1 MRGRLMGGRMQRQ
14 GWSKGMI
21 VAVLV
26 AACGAGTGA
35 DESFLPAP
43 PVTKLAAGDSL
54 FAITRPAAFAG
65 VLPCADC
72 ERIEATII
80 LHPNGS
86 YRAQERYR
94 GEREPNTFVEVGRW
108 DVRRMEG
115 DSLPRLTLLRD
126 NGPQY
131 FAMESELRIRL
142 LDREGRAIESRLPAE
157 LIRISASGTLDGLL
171 RVRGE
176 FRYFADAATL
186 VSCNGGV
193 QFPVSGDSAYV
204 RLQRAHLDTMLGTDA
219 ATYVN
224 LRARLEVRPGM
235 EEGTVVETVVVDS
248 LLAIEPTGA
257 CGATRVRSEIAV
269 GDWVMTALEGIPLP
283 ALADEQVPSLRFVLS
298 EPSMFG
304 NAGCNRFTGRPILRG
319 LDLVAA
325 PVAMTKRACADEVVT
340 DIENRYGAILGDG
353 GWFRLDSTA
362 LVLSRGGT
370 ERARFVRR

>member
-1 MRGRLMGGRMQRQ
+1 MTARMTERHA
-14 GWSKGMI
+14 WTKAWML
-21 VAVLV
+21 ALLV
-26 AACGAGTGA
+26 GACGAGTGP
-35 DESFLPAP
+35 DEPFLPAP
-43 PVTKLAAGDSL
+43 PITKLAAGDSL

-72 ERIEATII
+72 ERIESTLL

-86 YRAQERYR
+86 YRAQDRYR
-94 GEREPNTFVEVGRW
+94 GAREPNTFVEVGRW
-108 DVRRMEG
+108 TVRRIDG

-126 NGPQY
+126 EGPQQ

-142 LDREGRAIESRLPAE
+142 LDREGRPIESRLPAE
-157 LIRISASGTLDGLL
+157 LIRISASGTLDGQL

-193 QFPVSGDSAYV
+193 QFPVSGDSAYI
-204 RLQRAHLDTMLGTDA
+204 RLERAHLDTMLGTAA

-224 LRARLEVRPGM
+224 LHARLEVRPGM
-235 EEGTVVETVVVDS
+235 EDGTFLETVVVDS
-248 LLAIEPTGA
+248 LLSIEPTGA

-269 GDWVMTALEGIPLP
+269 GDWVMTALDGMALP
-283 ALADEQVPSLRFVLS
+283 TLSTDQRPSLRFVLS
-298 EPSMFG
+298 EPTMFG
-304 NAGCNRFTGRPILRG
+304 NSGCNSFTGKPILRG

-325 PVAMTKRACADEVVT
+325 PVAMTKRACADEAVM
-340 DIENRYGAILGDG
+340 DIERRYGAALSDG

>member
-1 MRGRLMGGRMQRQ
+1 MRDRTTERHTLAK
-14 GWSKGMI
+14 GWI
-21 VAVLV
+21 LALLV
-26 AACGAGTGA
+26 GACGAGTGP
-35 DESFLPAP
+35 DEPFLPAP

-54 FAITRPAAFAG
+54 FSIARPAAFAG
-65 VLPCADC
+65 ILPCADC
-72 ERIEATII
+72 EGIEATMI

-94 GEREPNTFVEVGRW
+94 GEREPNAFLDVGRW
-108 DVRRMEG
+108 SVRRIAG
-115 DSLPRLTLLRD
+115 DSLPRLTLHRD
-126 NGPQY
+126 SGPQH

-193 QFPVSGDSAYV
+193 QFPVGGDSAYV

-224 LRARLEVRPGM
+224 LHARLEVRPGM
-235 EEGTVVETVVVDS
+235 EEGTVAETVVVDS
-248 LLAIEPTGA
+248 LVAIEPTGA

-269 GDWVMTALEGIPLP
+269 GDWVMTALDGVPLP
-283 ALADEQVPSLRFVLS
+283 PLTAEQTPSLRFVLS

-304 NAGCNRFTGRPILRG
+304 NAACNRFTGRPILRG
-319 LDLVAA
+319 LNLIGA
-325 PVAMTKRACADEVVT
+325 PVAITKRMCADEGVME
-340 DIENRYGAILGDG
+340 IENRYAAILSEG
-353 GWFRLDSTA
+353 GWFGLDSTA
-362 LVLSRGGT
+362 LVLSQGGT
-370 ERARFVRR
+370 ERARFIRR